1 MREALAI
8 HRSLTLACE
17 RHVLNVERPLAS
29 LSSLQHRREKAVGP
43 MLRWECAEESVGA
56 EKLLGRFPVPQV
68 PRQCFAPGN
77 RAPFRRRSGHLGD
90 DLFVLLGLER
100 TGRINYSAGVPG
112 YSERVSQY
120 RCLAAMRGLPSF
132 RL

>member
-17 RHVLNVERPLAS
+17 RHVLNVERPLLS
-29 LSSLQHRREKAVGP
+29 LSSLQHRGEKAVGP

-56 EKLLGRFPVPQV
+56 EKLFGRFPVPQV

-77 RAPFRRRSGHLGD
+77 CEPFRRRSVHLGD
-90 DLFVLLGLER
+90 DLFVLLWLER

-112 YSERVSQY
+112 YSDGVPQHRY
-120 RCLAAMRGLPSF
+120 LAAMRSLQIF
-132 RL
+132 WF